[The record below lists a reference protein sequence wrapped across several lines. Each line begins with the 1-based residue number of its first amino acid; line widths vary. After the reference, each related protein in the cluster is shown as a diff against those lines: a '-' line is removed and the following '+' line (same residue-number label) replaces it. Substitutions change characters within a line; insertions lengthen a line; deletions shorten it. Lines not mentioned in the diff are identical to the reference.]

1 MNITTAIA
9 IFVGAYLCYALF
21 RSFARKTAVSA
32 AYRREMYELLT
43 NEKYQV
49 KGRFD

>member
-1 MNITTAIA
+1 MNISVAVLILA
-9 IFVGAYLCYALF
+9 GAYLCYVLF
-21 RSFARKTAVSA
+21 RSFARKTAITA
-32 AYRREMYELLT
+32 AYRREMYDLLT

>member
-1 MNITTAIA
+1 MSIITIVG
-9 IFVGAYLCYALF
+9 ILVGAYVCYILVRNFAK
-21 RSFARKTAVSA
+21 RSAIMS
-32 AYRREMYELLT
+32 AYRREMYDLLT

>member
-1 MNITTAIA
+1 MNITTAILA
-9 IFVGAYLCYALF
+9 FVAAYLCYRIF
-21 RSFARKTAVSA
+21 RGFARKTAISS

>member
-1 MNITTAIA
+1 MNLMVYFGI
-9 IFVGAYLCYALF
+9 LL
-21 RSFARKTAVSA
+21 A
-32 AYRREMYELLT
+32 AYVCYVAFRKFAFHSAVAASHRREIHDLLT

>member
-1 MNITTAIA
+1 MNITTTIL
-9 IFVGAYLCYALF
+9 ILVGACLCYVLF
-21 RSFARKTAVSA
+21 RSFARKTAVTA
-32 AYRREMYELLT
+32 AYRREMYDLLT